1 MQRCNITTTGKTG
14 SSSDAYVKSITGY
27 DAWGNPI
34 DFIDEDGMLWI
45 YQGKNDGNDYWAGY
59 PDYD

>member
-1 MQRCNITTTGKTG
+1 MTMNI
-14 SSSDAYVKSITGY
+14 VKSITGC

-34 DFIDEDGMLWI
+34 DFIDVDGMLWI